1 MILET
6 RRLSLREMTW
16 ADGPA
21 LCGILQDPQ
30 VMYAYEHAFSDEE
43 VRQWL
48 NRQLERYARYGFGLW
63 AVVEKETGALIGQC
77 GLTMQDWNGREVL
90 EIGYLLRRDRW
101 HCGFAIEAASAC
113 RQYAFEALHAREV
126 FSIIRENN
134 LPSQRVALRNGMCV
148 VGALT
153 KHYYGMDMP
162 HLVFAVTNSTEN
174 REESNP

>member
-77 GLTMQDWNGREVL
+77 GLTMQDWNGREVP
-90 EIGYLLRRDRW
+90 EIGYHLRRDKWRQ
-101 HCGFAIEAASAC
+101 GFAIEAAAAC
-113 RQYAFEALHAREV
+113 REYGFYTLNFPEL
-126 FSIIRENN
+126 FSIIRDNN
-134 LPSQRVALRNGMCV
+134 FPSQHVALRNGMAV
-148 VGALT
+148 RGSFV
-153 KHYYGMDMP
+153 KHYRGVEMP
-162 HLVFAVTNSTEN
+162 HCRYVAL
-174 REESNP
+174 REGAGR